1 MKFTMHSNRLRVILP
16 LLAVFVVASGC
27 AGRLHQ
33 KSVMDVTPS
42 WYATAKPLN
51 KDKAAAFLNGR
62 GAASSASQQIAIDM
76 AKMSAMTDLG
86 RTIDAQFS
94 GLAKQAVEQ
103 VGAGRDA
110 ETVQHFS
117 LATKVVMADVD
128 VSGTSIGQQLLTQV
142 DGQYYAWILLE
153 YPVAEANRKFISDL
167 KARRNTY
174 ERFRATQL
182 YDEMNKEI
190 EAYRKFQSPPVPR

>member
-1 MKFTMHSNRLRVILP
+1 MSRFFAILS
-16 LLAVFVVASGC
+16 VAALMTAC
-27 AGRLHQ
+27 APRLHQ
-33 KSVMDVTPS
+33 QSVMNVTPS
-42 WYATAKPLN
+42 WYATAKPVN
-51 KDKAAAFLNGR
+51 TNQVAAFLQGR
-62 GAASSASQQIAIDM
+62 GAGSSASQQIALDM

-86 RTIDAQFS
+86 RTLDAQFS
-94 GLAKQAVEQ
+94 GLSKQAVEQ

-128 VSGTSIGQQLLTQV
+128 VSGTGVGQQLLTQV
-142 DGQYYAWILLE
+142 DGQYYAWVLLE
-153 YPVAEANRKFISDL
+153 YPMAEANRKFLDDL

-190 EAYRKFQSPPVPR
+190 EAYRQFKAKQTPR

>member
-1 MKFTMHSNRLRVILP
+1 MT
-16 LLAVFVVASGC
+16 AC
-27 AGRLHQ
+27 APRLHQ
-33 KSVMDVTPS
+33 QSVMNVTPS
-42 WYATAKPLN
+42 WYATAKPVN
-51 KDKAAAFLNGR
+51 TNQVAAFLQGR
-62 GAASSASQQIAIDM
+62 GAGSSASQQIALDM

-86 RTIDAQFS
+86 RTLDAQFS
-94 GLAKQAVEQ
+94 GLSKQAVEQ

-128 VSGTSIGQQLLTQV
+128 VSGTGVGQQLLTQV
-142 DGQYYAWILLE
+142 DGQYYAWVLLE
-153 YPVAEANRKFISDL
+153 YPMAEANRKFLDDL

-190 EAYRKFQSPPVPR
+190 EAYRQFKAKQTPR

>member
-1 MKFTMHSNRLRVILP
+1 MGDFNAHWDGEGATHKDLATWADECCLINQIEILAKANEVTIETYIRGENP
-16 LLAVFVVASGC
+16 SQIDHILTSDEGEVSMTGLGC
-27 AGRLHQ
+27 ATG
-33 KSVMDVTPS
+33 
-42 WYATAKPLN
+42 
-51 KDKAAAFLNGR
+51 
-62 GAASSASQQIAIDM
+62 
-76 AKMSAMTDLG
+76 
-86 RTIDAQFS
+86 
-94 GLAKQAVEQ
+94 AVEQ

-128 VSGTSIGQQLLTQV
+128 VSGTGVGQQLLTQV
-142 DGQYYAWILLE
+142 DGQYYAWVLLE
-153 YPVAEANRKFISDL
+153 YPMAEANRKFLDDL

-190 EAYRKFQSPPVPR
+190 EAYRQFKAKQTPR

>member
-1 MKFTMHSNRLRVILP
+1 MKRL
-16 LLAVFVVASGC
+16 LLVFPIAVALAAC
-27 AGRLHQ
+27 APRLHQ
-33 KSVMDVTPS
+33 KSVMDATPT
-42 WYATAKPLN
+42 WYSMAKPVN

-62 GAASSASQQIAIDM
+62 GSASSVSQQIAIDM

-86 RTIDAQFS
+86 RTLDAQFS
-94 GLAKQAVEQ
+94 GLSKQAVEQ
-103 VGAGRDA
+103 VGAGQDA

-128 VSGTSIGQQLLTQV
+128 VSGTNVGQQYLTQV
-142 DGQYYAWILLE
+142 DGLYYAWVLME
-153 YPVAEANRKFISDL
+153 YPMAEAHRKFLEDL

-190 EAYRKFQSPPVPR
+190 EAYRKFKAQQEPR